1 MGKIGFDNE
10 KYIKLQSENIKK
22 RIDMFGGKLYLEF
35 GGKLFDDFHASRVL
49 PGFAPDAKVK
59 MLLELK
65 EQAEIVIVINADKVV
80 LTGKKWTDRVYLRY
94 TGHPGGQREITPAQ
108 MMQKPNGAERL
119 MKKVVKGMLPKT
131 KLGDRLLGNLYVYDG
146 AEHPHQAQTPK
157 TIDINS
163 LS

>member
-1 MGKIGFDNE
+1 
-10 KYIKLQSENIKK
+10 
-22 RIDMFGGKLYLEF
+22 
-35 GGKLFDDFHASRVL
+35 
-49 PGFAPDAKVK
+49 
-59 MLLELK
+59 
-65 EQAEIVIVINADKVV
+65 
-80 LTGKKWTDRVYLRY
+80 
-94 TGHPGGQREITPAQ
+94 